1 MWLIILKMVKIGKI
15 STLEVVK
22 FTEQGAYLD
31 GGPYGEILLPKRYVP
46 ESLSE
51 GDDVEVFIYYDSEDR
66 IVATTEKPFVK
77 VGEFAP
83 LEVVETTKFGA
94 FLDWGLPKNLLVPF
108 REQKLK
114 MEAGK
119 KYVVY
124 VYVDEKSGRI
134 VGTAKIDKFLEK
146 GSGELAE
153 GDKVELLIANK
164 TDLGVNAII
173 EGKYQGILY
182 DNELFKPVR
191 TGDVISG
198 YIKKIRED
206 EKIDLTL
213 EKIGYDKVDPAQEQ
227 ILEKLNKNN
236 GFLPF
241 NDKSEPEVI
250 KKELAMSKKT
260 FKKAVG
266 ALYKSRKISIEENGI
281 KLV

>member
-1 MWLIILKMVKIGKI
+1 MVKIGKI

>member
-1 MWLIILKMVKIGKI
+1 MVKIGKI

-31 GGPYGEILLPKRYVP
+31 GGPYGEILLPKRYVA

-114 MEAGK
+114 MEAGE

-146 GSGELAE
+146 GFGDLVE

-164 TDLGVNAII
+164 TDLGINAVIN
-173 EGKYQGILY
+173 GKYQGILY
-182 DNELFKPVR
+182 DNELFKPVK
-191 TGDVISG
+191 TGDVVTG
-198 YIKKIRED
+198 YIKKIRDD

-227 ILEKLNKNN
+227 ILEKLNKND

-241 NDKSEPEVI
+241 NDKSDPEVI

-266 ALYKSRKISIEENGI
+266 ALYKARKISFEENGI
-281 KLV
+281 KIV

>member
-1 MWLIILKMVKIGKI
+1 
-15 STLEVVK
+15 
-22 FTEQGAYLD
+22 
-31 GGPYGEILLPKRYVP
+31 
-46 ESLSE
+46 
-51 GDDVEVFIYYDSEDR
+51 
-66 IVATTEKPFVK
+66 
-77 VGEFAP
+77 
-83 LEVVETTKFGA
+83 
-94 FLDWGLPKNLLVPF
+94 
-108 REQKLK
+108 
-114 MEAGK
+114 
-119 KYVVY
+119 
-124 VYVDEKSGRI
+124 
-134 VGTAKIDKFLEK
+134 
-146 GSGELAE
+146 
-153 GDKVELLIANK
+153 LLIANK

>member
-1 MWLIILKMVKIGKI
+1 MVRIGKI

-31 GGPYGEILLPKRYVP
+31 GGPYGEILMPKRYVS

-119 KYVVY
+119 KYLVY

-146 GSGELAE
+146 GFGDLAE
-153 GDKVELLIANK
+153 GDKVELLIASK
-164 TDLGVNAII
+164 TDLGVNAIV

-182 DNELFKPVR
+182 ENELFKPVK

-198 YIKKIRED
+198 YIKKIRD
-206 EKIDLTL
+206 DDKIDLTL

-227 ILEKLNKNN
+227 ILEKMNKNN

-241 NDKSEPEVI
+241 NDKSDPGVI

-281 KLV
+281 KIA

>member
-1 MWLIILKMVKIGKI
+1 MVKIGKY

-31 GGPYGEILLPKRYVP
+31 GGPYGEILLPKRYVD

-66 IVATTEKPFVK
+66 IVATTEKPYVQ
-77 VGEFAP
+77 VGGLAP

-94 FLDWGLPKNLLVPF
+94 FLDWGLSKNLLVPF
-108 REQKLK
+108 REQKMK

-119 KYVVY
+119 KYLVY

-134 VGTAKIDKFLEK
+134 TGTAKIDKYLEK
-146 GSGELAE
+146 GFGDLAE

-191 TGDVISG
+191 TGDVVSG
-198 YIKKIRED
+198 YIKKIRDD

-213 EKIGYDKVDPAQEQ
+213 EKIGYEKVDPAQEQ
-227 ILEKLNKNN
+227 LLEMLNKND
-236 GFLPF
+236 GFLPL
-241 NDKSEPEVI
+241 NDKSDPELI
-250 KKELAMSKKT
+250 KKELSMSKKT
-260 FKKAVG
+260 FKKAIG
-266 ALYKSRKISIEENGI
+266 ALYKLRKISIEEDGI
-281 KLV
+281 KIT

>member
-1 MWLIILKMVKIGKI
+1 MVKIGKI

-31 GGPYGEILLPKRYVP
+31 GGPYGEILLPKRYVT

-51 GDDVEVFIYYDSEDR
+51 GDDIEVFIYYDSEDR
-66 IVATTEKPFVK
+66 IVATTEKPLVQ

-134 VGTAKIDKFLEK
+134 AGTAKIDKFLEK
-146 GSGELAE
+146 GFGDLAE

-164 TDLGVNAII
+164 TDLGVNAIV

-191 TGDVISG
+191 TGDVVSG
-198 YIKKIRED
+198 YIKKIRDD

-213 EKIGYDKVDPAQEQ
+213 EKIGYDKVDPAQGQ
-227 ILEKLNKNN
+227 ILEKLNKND

-241 NDKSEPEVI
+241 NDKSDPDVI

-266 ALYKSRKISIEENGI
+266 ALYKSRKISIEDNGI
-281 KLV
+281 KIV